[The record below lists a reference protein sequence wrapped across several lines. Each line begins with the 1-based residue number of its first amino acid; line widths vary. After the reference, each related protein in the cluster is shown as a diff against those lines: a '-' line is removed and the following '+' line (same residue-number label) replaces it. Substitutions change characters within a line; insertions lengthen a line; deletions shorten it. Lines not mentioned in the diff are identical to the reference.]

1 MTNTTGTTAIVP
13 INALPAAK
21 SRLRPILDACD
32 RQGLVLWMAARVLAA
47 IRDSGA
53 VDALAVVSPD
63 PRVLH
68 WARQRG
74 ASSIAQDGSGLNDGL
89 ELGRRW
95 ALERGTRSLLVLFG
109 DLPLLTPREVAAL
122 IQAGDAT
129 GDERSVVLAPDRPQR
144 GTNGMLLRPP
154 AALPFQFGAGSLEKH
169 RAAALTSNAEPSLF
183 VSGGTSFDVDT
194 PADVEALVSRGLW
207 RPWDGPLAAARREE
221 GA

>member
-1 MTNTTGTTAIVP
+1 MTTITGTTAIVP

-21 SRLRPILDACD
+21 SRLRTILGDCD

-47 IRDSGA
+47 IRDSGT

-63 PRVLH
+63 PRVLR

-74 ASSIAQDGSGLNDGL
+74 VFPIAQDGAGLNDGL

-95 ALERGTRSLLVLFG
+95 ALELGSQSLLVLFG
-109 DLPLLTPREVAAL
+109 DLPLLTPSDVVSL
-122 IQAGDAT
+122 IQSGDVAG
-129 GDERSVVLAPDRPQR
+129 ERSVVLAPDRPQR

-154 AALPFQFGAGSLEKH
+154 AALAFQFGAGSLEKH
-169 RAAALTSNAEPSLF
+169 RAAALASNAEPAFF
-183 VSGGTSFDVDT
+183 VSSGTSFDVDT
-194 PADVEALVSRGLW
+194 PADVETLVSRGLW
-207 RPWDGPLAAARREE
+207 RPWDGSLAAARREE